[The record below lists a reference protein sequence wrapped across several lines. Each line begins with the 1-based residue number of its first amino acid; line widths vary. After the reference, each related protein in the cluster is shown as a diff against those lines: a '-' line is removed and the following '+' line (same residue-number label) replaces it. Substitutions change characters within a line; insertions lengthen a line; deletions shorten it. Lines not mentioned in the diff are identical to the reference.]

1 MNFALTEKQKEL
13 QEKAREFAINEV
25 LPVARYYDEKN
36 AFPMDV
42 IKKAWKEDLLN
53 LAIPEE
59 YGGLEYGL
67 MEAIIVVE
75 EIAAACPGIAT
86 SIFDNNLGAEPVI
99 IGGNKEQKER
109 ILRELVDEF
118 TLISFATSE
127 PGMGSDVAGMQCL
140 AEKDGDEY
148 VLNGTKY
155 WITNAGYADY
165 ISLFATVDP
174 EKRHKG
180 ICAFIVPTDSEGLKT
195 GAHIP
200 KLGQRASNT
209 CSVVLND
216 VRVPKEN
223 VLAKP
228 GFGFVLA
235 MQTFAHT
242 RPAIGAFAVGCARS
256 AMEYA
261 IDYANEREAFGRP
274 IIKFQ
279 AIQQKIAE
287 MFKDI
292 EAARLLTYRAAWE
305 ADQGMD
311 NNISSACAKAF
322 ASDVAM
328 EVTTEA
334 IQIFGGYGYIKT
346 YPVEKL
352 FRDAKLFQIYEG
364 TSEIQRIV
372 ISRFA
377 SKQYKHGMPNLYNL
391 PSKDIS
397 EDLEENIPEKEKKT
411 EKLGKTSKEL
421 GGKYRCSV
429 CGYVY
434 DPIKGDPDGGI
445 NPGTPFSDIPDGWV
459 CPVCGAR
466 KEQFVKI

>member
-1 MNFALTEKQKEL
+1 MDFTLTEKQKEL
-13 QEKAREFAINEV
+13 QQKAREFAVEEV
-25 LPVARYYDEKN
+25 LPVARSYDEKN
-36 AFPMDV
+36 TMAMDV
-42 IKKAWKEDLLN
+42 IKRAWEEDLLN
-53 LAIPEE
+53 LGIPKE
-59 YGGLEYGL
+59 YGGPGYGL
-67 MEAIIVVE
+67 VESIIVVE

-86 SIFDNNLGAEPVI
+86 SIFDNNLGAEPI
-99 IGGNKEQKER
+99 ILGGNDEQKER
-109 ILRELVDEF
+109 ILKELVDEF
-118 TLISFATSE
+118 KLISFATSE
-127 PGMGSDVAGMQCL
+127 PGMGSDVAGMQCR
-140 AEKDGDEY
+140 AEKDGDDFI
-148 VLNGTKY
+148 LNGSKY

-165 ISLFATVDP
+165 ISVFATVDP

-180 ICAFIVPTDSEGLKT
+180 ICAFIVPKDTEGLRT

-209 CSVVLND
+209 CSVILND
-216 VRVPKEN
+216 VRVPKKN

-228 GFGFVLA
+228 GYGFVLA
-235 MQTFAHT
+235 MQTFANT

-256 AMEYA
+256 AMEYS
-261 IDYANEREAFGRP
+261 IDYAKEREAFGRT
-274 IIKFQ
+274 IDHYQ
-279 AIQQKIAE
+279 AIQFKIAE
-287 MFKDI
+287 MYKNI

-305 ADQGMD
+305 ADQGID

-372 ISRFA
+372 ISRHA
-377 SKQYKHGMPNLYNL
+377 MKKYQHGMPNLYDL
-391 PSKDIS
+391 PSREISEEQDIS
-397 EDLEENIPEKEKKT
+397 EVSKEEITKT
-411 EKLGKTSKEL
+411 AEEL

-434 DPIKGDPDGGI
+434 DPVKGDPDGGI
-445 NPGTPFSDIPDGWV
+445 EPGTPFEEIPDRWV
-459 CPVCGAR
+459 CPVCGAA
-466 KEQFVKI
+466 KSQFNKI